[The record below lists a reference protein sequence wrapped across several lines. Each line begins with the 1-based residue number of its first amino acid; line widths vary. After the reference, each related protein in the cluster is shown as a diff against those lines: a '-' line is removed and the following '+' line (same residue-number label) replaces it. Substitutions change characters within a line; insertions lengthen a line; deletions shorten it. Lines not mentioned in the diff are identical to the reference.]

1 MFTCVFAQNSA
12 HNSVTAQDVH
22 TASSKMCQNPHRHGW
37 DMTDFLISLRRF
49 MPTWQAVIGSSL
61 VFGAAHLSAKDF
73 PQLMALGIV
82 MGFAYVR
89 SRNLLTPMLI
99 HGTWNGAVLTLL
111 FALTSAGVNLDEL
124 LGH

>member
-1 MFTCVFAQNSA
+1 MHV
-12 HNSVTAQDVH
+12 
-22 TASSKMCQNPHRHGW
+22 
-37 DMTDFLISLRRF
+37 RRF
-49 MPTWQAVIGSSL
+49 MPNWQAVVVSAL

-73 PQLMALGIV
+73 PQLVALGIV

-89 SRNLLTPMLI
+89 SKNLLTPILI
-99 HGTWNGAVLTLL
+99 HGAWNGTVLTLL